1 MEVKMPLSSSDM
13 ADLAHAKTLLE
24 NPSLAAKMTALIG
37 TPIEKSMDFLPP
49 KLSAALQ
56 KSTMT
61 AMRSALRFA
70 LFTMGR
76 KMKPRAANR
85 FHKGLAAACGG
96 VGGAF
101 GLPALVAEIPLSTV
115 VMLRSIADIARS
127 EGEMVGDIRVRLACL
142 EVFALS
148 GRTGA
153 DDAADTGYFAV
164 RAALAQSISEAAKYI
179 AEKGVADKGAPAL
192 VRLIAQIAARFN
204 VAVSQKVA
212 AQTIPLIGAAGGLLI
227 NMIFIDHF
235 QKMARGHFIIRRL
248 ERKYDKIV
256 IREAYDALDIRG

>member
-1 MEVKMPLSSSDM
+1 MEVKMPLSNSDI
-13 ADLAHAKTLLE
+13 ADLTYAKTLLE
-24 NPSLAAKMTALIG
+24 NPGLAARMTGLIG
-37 TPIEKSMDFLPP
+37 TPIEKSMDFLPS
-49 KLSAALQ
+49 KWSAVLQ

-61 AMRSALRFA
+61 ALRSALRFA
-70 LFTMGR
+70 VFTMGR
-76 KMKPRAANR
+76 KMKPKAANR
-85 FHKGLAAACGG
+85 FHKGLAATCGG

-127 EGEMVGDIRVRLACL
+127 EGEMVRDTRVRLACL

-204 VAVSQKVA
+204 VAISQKVA

-248 ERKYDKIV
+248 ERKYEKIV